1 MGNAEK
7 KIMKEE
13 ALLYKKRFGFNI
25 TKISKDANIYNVGRN
40 RFKHPN
46 HSWEHF
52 EYSQQSIDFINKGN
66 WDDIIGIGT
75 VLGFNKL
82 RALDIDY
89 CDDIEFIQKLLNILK
104 LPLNY
109 EWVVKSGSHKG
120 FHILFYSEDNRITE
134 HESLKIAY
142 GSNSKYNLAFKKIE
156 FRWKKHLVLPP
167 SLHESSN
174 RYEFLFSIPVK
185 DPLVVEIEDLL
196 NAITTFCKC
205 SNVNNLSS
213 NLSMTN
219 YSSSEDD
226 DNSSSEDDDNSSSED
241 DDSSSS
247 EYDDSS
253 SSEDDDSSSSEDD
266 DSSSSEDDDSSSSED
281 DDSSS
286 SEDDDSS
293 SSEYD
298 DSFSS
303 EDDDSSSSEYDDSSS
318 SEDDDSSSS
327 EDDDSS
333 SSEDDDS
340 SSSEYDDSS
349 SSEDDDSSSSED
361 DDSSSSEDDDSSS
374 SEDDDSSSSE
384 DDDSSSS
391 EDDDSSSS
399 EDDDSSSSEDD
410 DSSSTKYGKTLNKKD
425 YYLFFD
431 TETNGL
437 PRNWKAPMN
446 DLNNWP
452 RMLQIAWVLCDSN
465 GKIIESED
473 YIIIPE
479 NFIISKDASIIHGI
493 TTERAFRE
501 GKDLKLVLNKFNRLI
516 ENSHYI
522 VAHNISFDEMI
533 VGAEFIRNNIQSNLK
548 QKSKL
553 CTMESSTNFCKIP
566 GNYGYKWPKLSELY
580 LKLFGQELVDAHNAS
595 VDIRATVKCFWEMR
609 KRGLI

>member
-1 MGNAEK
+1 VGNAEK

-247 EYDDSS
+247 E
-253 SSEDDDSSSSEDD
+253 
-266 DSSSSEDDDSSSSED
+266 
-281 DDSSS
+281 
-286 SEDDDSS
+286 
-293 SSEYD
+293 
-298 DSFSS
+298 
-303 EDDDSSSSEYDDSSS
+303 
-318 SEDDDSSSS
+318 
-327 EDDDSS
+327 
-333 SSEDDDS
+333 
-340 SSSEYDDSS
+340 
-349 SSEDDDSSSSED
+349 
-361 DDSSSSEDDDSSS
+361 
-374 SEDDDSSSSE
+374 
-384 DDDSSSS
+384 
-391 EDDDSSSS
+391 DDDSSSS